1 MSKTHIF
8 AKATLVAAAAALLI
22 TPSMSLAKGG
32 HQGPRASF
40 ETLDADG
47 SGDVTLAEMQAA
59 GATRF
64 EEADANGDGFL
75 SADEITQKDSDR
87 AAKRVAR
94 MIEKRDANGDGQLSL
109 EEMKPDEDRVAK
121 RFARVDTDGNGA
133 ISQEEFDAM
142 KKHRGGGRH
151 KRASE

>member
-1 MSKTHIF
+1 MSKTRIL
-8 AKATLVAAAAALLI
+8 AKATLIAAGAALLI
-22 TPSMSLAKGG
+22 TPAISFAKGG

-47 SGDVTLAEMQAA
+47 NGEVTMTEMQAA
-59 GATRF
+59 GFARF
-64 EEADANGDGFL
+64 AAADANGDGFL
-75 SADEITQKDSDR
+75 SADEITQKDSER

-109 EEMKPDEDRVAK
+109 EEMQPDEERVAK
-121 RFARVDTDGNGA
+121 RFARVDADGNGT

-142 KKHRGGGRH
+142 KKHRQSARQ